1 MNNKQSENENIGF
14 YSSKKDKTNDYEY
27 LLLKLKA
34 IKQTIS
40 LIDNK
45 FR

>member
-1 MNNKQSENENIGF
+1 MNNKESEKENIGF

-40 LIDNK
+40 LIDNNLI
-45 FR
+45 